1 MKRLR
6 AHIDEFE
13 TLMKEKGYD
22 GHFHCN
28 NAHPGKLRDS
38 MYAHLLETLQ
48 GKTHVPP
55 FYLTTFSHWKDE
67 ERPYVKCDFKMKYD
81 SWAGFQVERMEA
93 KRANR
98 FGTIKNIEF
107 RPNKNEDIPT
117 REKVNALVGQKTRS
131 LKL

>member
-28 NAHPGKLRDS
+28 SAHPGKLRDS

-48 GKTHVPP
+48 GQTHVPP

-67 ERPYVKCDFKMKYD
+67 DRPYVKCDFKMKYD
-81 SWAGFQVERMEA
+81 SWTGFRVEKMEV
-93 KRANR
+93 KRANH
-98 FGTIKNIEF
+98 FGTLKSVEF
-107 RPNKNEDIPT
+107 QPNKNEDIPT
-117 REKVNALVGQKTRS
+117 CEKVNAMVGQKTRS

>member
-13 TLMKEKGYD
+13 TLMKAKGYD

-28 NAHPGKLRDS
+28 SAHPGKLTDS
-38 MYAHLLETLQ
+38 MYAHLQETLQ
-48 GKTHVPP
+48 GQTHVPP

-81 SWAGFQVERMEA
+81 SWAGFRVEKMEA

-98 FGTIKNIEF
+98 FGTIKSIEF
-107 RPNKNEDIPT
+107 RPYKNEDIST
-117 REKVNALVGQKTRS
+117 CEKVNALVGQKTRS
-131 LKL
+131 LQL

>member
-13 TLMKEKGYD
+13 TLMKAKGYD

-28 NAHPGKLRDS
+28 STHPGKLRDS
-38 MYAHLLETLQ
+38 MYTHLLEILQ
-48 GKTHVPP
+48 GQTPVPP
-55 FYLTTFSHWKDE
+55 FYLTTFLHWKDE

-81 SWAGFQVERMEA
+81 SWAGFRVERMEA

-107 RPNKNEDIPT
+107 SPNKNEDIPT